1 MDQTISSYDD
11 EFMKRIVQGKEVD
24 EAQIDRWVAG
34 AEAGYDVDEL
44 RARWGRAPRGSSAAQ
59 VIPVRLTTEELAA
72 VMARAQR
79 EGLNR
84 SEAIRAALEAWSHV
98 A

>member
-1 MDQTISSYDD
+1 
-11 EFMKRIVQGKEVD
+11 MKRTIQGKEVS
-24 EAQIDRWVAG
+24 EAQVDEWVAE
-34 AEAGYDVDEL
+34 AEAGYDADQL
-44 RARWGRAPRGSSAAQ
+44 RTRWGRAPRGKAAAQ
-59 VIPVRLTTEELAA
+59 VIPVRLTAEELEA
-72 VMARAQR
+72 VMARAER